1 MRKILETGY
10 YCLLNIKLS
19 CTYIKLLSCNHMKLL
34 RKVIHP
40 SLGSDYGTVFIRN
53 TARAVVLKG
62 EQVLLLYTAR
72 YDDYSLPGGGVDKGE
87 SIEQGLLR
95 ELHEETGA
103 QQIQIKQSL
112 GLYEEVR
119 PWYKD
124 DFDCVHIKS
133 YCYFCEISD
142 EFADP
147 KMEHY
152 EVQNGINLSG

>member
-1 MRKILETGY
+1 
-10 YCLLNIKLS
+10 
-19 CTYIKLLSCNHMKLL
+19 MKLL